1 MNALEK
7 NLAVARGEALAAN
20 LLATAALQAVFM
32 MVPNREELLNAMT
45 AFIDDT
51 LNRSGPGKGDAHDEL
66 NTQMREVA
74 RFQTDQTL
82 QHIKGMI
89 DNFPKRPGE

>member
-1 MNALEK
+1 MNAMEK
-7 NLAVARGEALAAN
+7 NFANMRGETLAAN
-20 LLATAALQAVFM
+20 LLATAALQAIFM
-32 MVPNREELLNAMT
+32 MTPNRDELLNAMT

-74 RFQTDQTL
+74 RFQTMQTL
-82 QHIKGMI
+82 QHIKRMI
-89 DNFPKRPGE
+89 DNMPKPTP